1 MLNNRNTQVVAMEL
15 WRFCAH
21 CLAAIVVAGA
31 MLIGFLISWLLALK
45 VGVLPL
51 LALLAAD
58 ALVRRHAAEHF

>member
-31 MLIGFLISWLLALK
+31 MLIGFLVSWPLALK
-45 VGVLPL
+45 AGVLPL

-58 ALVRRHAAEHF
+58 AVVRRRADERF

>member
-31 MLIGFLISWLLALK
+31 MLIGFLISWPLALK

-58 ALVRRHAAEHF
+58 ALVRHHAAEHF